1 MVTAG
6 IIAEY
11 NPFHLGHRHQI
22 HLVREHLGQD
32 TAVVCLMSGNY
43 VQRGEPAVF
52 DKWTR
57 AEEAVRNGA
66 NLVLELPITTAVNAG
81 GYFAAGAVDYMNA
94 LHGIDYLCFGSECGD
109 VDRLET
115 LAKIISSPGYDS
127 AISEALASGI
137 SYASARTAALNHLG
151 AGGQLLET
159 ANNSLGVDY
168 IRRIM
173 EIGSTIRPMTVQR
186 DFSLA
191 SASTI
196 RENMTGEDW
205 QKDVP
210 NGERLSFLPKHTLKN
225 GERAM
230 LAVLRSLPDS
240 RFEEMPF
247 GSEGLWSKVMKASRK
262 ESALE
267 DIILACKSKRYAYS
281 RLRRMLL
288 CLYLGLG
295 QTEMKMKSPYL
306 RVLAFNDRGREVLRK
321 LAETSELPLVSGA
334 VPKTE
339 EAKQYFALEQRAT
352 DLYGLFLPEGEIPV
366 TGLEKAT
373 PPRIVKKKTF

>member
-11 NPFHLGHRHQI
+11 NPFHLGHRKQI
-22 HLVREHLGQD
+22 ALVREKLGQD
-32 TAVVCLMSGNY
+32 TAVVCLMSGNF

-52 DKWTR
+52 DKWAR

-66 NLVLELPITTAVNAG
+66 DLVLELPITTAVNAG
-81 GYFAAGAVDYMNA
+81 GHFAAGGVDYLDA

-109 VDRLET
+109 ITRLET
-115 LAKIISSPGYDS
+115 LAKKMTSPEYESSL
-127 AISEALASGI
+127 SEALATGI
-137 SYASARTAALNHLG
+137 SYAAARTAALKKLG
-151 AGGQLLET
+151 AEGELLQQ

-168 IRRIM
+168 IRRM
-173 EIGSTIRPMTVQR
+173 LELGSTMRPMTVQR
-186 DFSLA
+186 DMTLA
-191 SASTI
+191 SASAI

-205 QKDVP
+205 QKEVP
-210 NGERLSFLPKHTLKN
+210 SGERLSSLPKHTMRN
-225 GERAM
+225 GEKAM
-230 LAVLRSLPDS
+230 LAVLRSLPDE
-240 RFEEMPF
+240 RFEAMPF
-247 GSEGLWSKVMKASRK
+247 GSEGLWSKVMKAARK
-262 ESALE
+262 ETSVE
-267 DIILACKSKRYAYS
+267 EIILACKSKRYAYS

-295 QTEMKMKSPYL
+295 QEEMDLKSPYL

-321 LAETSELPLVSGA
+321 LAEKSELPLVSGA
-334 VPKTE
+334 IPKTE

-352 DLYGLFLPEGEIPV
+352 DLYGLFLPEREVPV

-373 PPRIVKKKTF
+373 PPRIIK